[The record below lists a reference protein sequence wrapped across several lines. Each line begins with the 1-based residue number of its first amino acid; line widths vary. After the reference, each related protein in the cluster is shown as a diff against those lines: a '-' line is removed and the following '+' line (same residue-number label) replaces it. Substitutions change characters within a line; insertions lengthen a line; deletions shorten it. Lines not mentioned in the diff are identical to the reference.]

1 MSRRAPGWLE
11 RVLAEYHRLAA
22 ECTGDAE
29 IAQRLGVGV
38 DALQSARARLR
49 ARGHVVPTAQ
59 EMKEAEDEARAIES
73 GAIVSDRFIDT
84 EEVVRRLGSIK
95 AESSHTDGGTA
106 IIDVDVSDFE
116 AEEPTQETKL
126 TVEFCATEDRPRT
139 IEDDLA
145 DRRDRAEVASLKSRL
160 KSAIEQLE
168 QCRYE
173 LGIALDVQAAYRDPP
188 PIEPRE
194 RMGGKR
200 EATAFAMASDW
211 HIEETVDKDA
221 VNGVNEFNLEI
232 ARRRVRRFFDGFCF
246 LTNYHRDHF
255 LIRDSKL
262 WLGGDLITGYLR
274 EEDLESNSLAPVQAI
289 AELEGWI
296 VQGVRQY
303 LDEVPVERL
312 DLDCSSGNHGRLTE
326 KIRPRTREANSLE
339 WLLYHHLAREF
350 RDEPRVN
357 VTLPRGAHNYA
368 KIYDLIIRET
378 HGDGTKGG
386 NGIGGIMIPIRK
398 AIARWQTVRHA
409 HLTIMGH
416 WHQEHFLS
424 DLHINGSLVGYGPYS
439 LSIPAPF
446 EHPRQSFFLVDK
458 QRGVSMPATIWLDDS
473 MHEMVA

>member
-1 MSRRAPGWLE
+1 VSRRAPGWLE

-22 ECTGDAE
+22 ECTSDAE

-49 ARGHVVPTAQ
+49 ARGHAIPTAQ
-59 EMKEAEDEARAIES
+59 EMRDPAREELGELGGS
-73 GAIVSDRFIDT
+73 VTDR
-84 EEVVRRLGSIK
+84 E
-95 AESSHTDGGTA
+95 
-106 IIDVDVSDFE
+106 DFE
-116 AEEPTQETKL
+116 AEEPTQPGVEARAPWVMPGTETWCL
-126 TVEFCATEDRPRT
+126 TPGKYCPDCFCDYCKRRRRELEARAPRT

-350 RDEPRVN
+350 RDESRVN

-386 NGIGGIMIPIRK
+386 NGIGGIMIPIRR